1 MSQKTAL
8 QELDDEIAEA
18 MLDAGLAEAATH
30 TSAGGGAATACT
42 VVVDRNV
49 ELYAEGEVE
58 VAIFRT
64 LITIFRAD
72 VDAPARGDTV
82 ALTDAGESFAL
93 ASLHRRDESRTVWI
107 AAE

>member
-18 MLDAGLAEAATH
+18 MLDAGLAEAATY
-30 TSAGGGAATACT
+30 TPKGGGTPAPCT
-42 VVVDRNV
+42 VVVDRNI

-58 VAIFRT
+58 VATFRT
-64 LITIFRAD
+64 LITIFRVD
-72 VDAPARGDTV
+72 VNDPGRGDTI
-82 ALTDAGESFAL
+82 ALIEAGESFEL
-93 ASLHRRDESRTVWI
+93 ADLHRRDESRTVWI